1 MKRENEF
8 QEAEERKSGEKE
20 KKEMNPILEFLLY
33 AVVVVVMAFLI
44 ITYVGQ
50 RTMVSGQS
58 MYPTLEN
65 KDQLLVDKL
74 SYRFR
79 DPERFDI
86 IVFRFLYRENTYY
99 IKRIIGLPGET
110 VQIVDG
116 VIYIDGE
123 PLEENYGYEPIE
135 DAKRASEP
143 ILLGEDEYFVM
154 GDNRNDSSDSR
165 DPAVANVSRSQII
178 GRAFVRIWPLDRI
191 GLIRH
196 Q

>member
-8 QEAEERKSGEKE
+8 QETEERKSRGKE